1 MTGYDFLQQV
11 ERGAAAA
18 EQGNTL
24 VALLH
29 LEGAAL
35 YGSMPLLA
43 SYLGYCLARER
54 RQFKKGVSLCLE
66 ALKQEPGQAIHYLN
80 LGRVYLAAGQKEL
93 AIKTLRR
100 GLKLGR
106 NRLIPEELKKFGVRK
121 ELVFRS
127 LPRSHPLNKYLGLL
141 SARLG
146 MR

>member
-1 MTGYDFLQQV
+1 
-11 ERGAAAA
+11 
-18 EQGNTL
+18 
-24 VALLH
+24 
-29 LEGAAL
+29 
-35 YGSMPLLA
+35 
-43 SYLGYCLARER
+43 
-54 RQFKKGVSLCLE
+54 
-66 ALKQEPGQAIHYLN
+66 
-80 LGRVYLAAGQKEL
+80 L